1 MPITKAA
8 KKASRNAARK
18 RQRNLTYKTSLRKLI
33 KLARTGQKID
43 QGKLTA
49 LIDKAAKV
57 GVIHRNRAARL
68 KSRIAKRLRA
78 K

>member
-8 KKASRNAARK
+8 KKATRNAARK
-18 RQRNLTYKTSLRKLI
+18 RRRNVTYKTALRKLL
-33 KLARTGQKID
+33 KGARTGQKVD
-43 QGKLTA
+43 QSKLVK

-68 KSRIAKRLRA
+68 KSRIAKKLRA

>member
-8 KKASRNAARK
+8 KKAMRSAAAK
-18 RQRNLTYKTSLRKLI
+18 RRRNLTYKTSLRKLT
-33 KLARTGQKID
+33 KRARTGQKVD
-43 QGKLTA
+43 QSKLVK

-57 GVIHRNRAARL
+57 GVIHRNKAARW

>member
-1 MPITKAA
+1 MPITKSA
-8 KKASRNAARK
+8 KKAARGSVAK
-18 RQRNLTYKTSLRKLI
+18 RKRNLTYKASLRKLT
-33 KLARTGQKID
+33 KLARTGQKVD
-43 QGKLTA
+43 QTKLVK

-57 GVIHRNRAARL
+57 GVIHRNKAARL